1 MSIISILVVL
11 VVVGVLLWGVR
22 KLPIEPMI
30 MNLIYVVVVVAL
42 CIWLLQAFG
51 LLRGTGIHV

>member
-11 VVVGVLLWGVR
+11 VVVGILLWGIQQF
-22 KLPIEPMI
+22 PIDPRI
-30 MNLIYVVVVVAL
+30 MKIIYVVVVVAI

-51 LLRGTGIHV
+51 LLHGTGIHV